1 MIVTFYETT
10 SENKTVN
17 KYLKNAIEIDSVNI
31 KEPCN
36 ILNPILILS
45 NAEVIEKNYFYVADL
60 HRYYFIKDIVLLN
73 NGIMEVHGKV
83 DVLMTYKADLL
94 QRTAFILRQENIFNP
109 NYNDSMLPIRS
120 DTNYKSYAFGDVATD
135 YNFYITTNGGV
146 R

>member
-1 MIVTFYETT
+1 MVVTFYETT

-17 KYLKNAIEIDSVNI
+17 KFLRNDIELSDVNI
-31 KEPCN
+31 KEPCD

-45 NAEVIEKNYFYVADL
+45 NSEVLERNYFYIADL
-60 HRYYFIKDIVLLN
+60 HRYYFITDMVLLN
-73 NGIMEVHGKV
+73 NGIIEVHGKV
-83 DVLMTYKADLL
+83 DVLMTYKNDLL
-94 QRTAFILRQENIFNP
+94 NRTAFILRQENIFNP

-120 DTNYKSYAFGDVATD
+120 DTNYKSFPFGDVATD